1 MQLSSFDMDHYL
13 AVNEECRKAAVIEE
27 RRKAIEKALQEDKE
41 KLEVDTDRA
50 NATDM
55 EEEWEGREEE
65 KEDQ

>member
-13 AVNEECRKAAVIEE
+13 AVIEE

-41 KLEVDTDRA
+41 KLEVDIDRA